1 MEKDIIFTKAN
12 ELYEHFERDYSSFFC
27 SKQRAIL
34 YCQKMTNISSSQQ
47 DKIFWIDVKHL
58 IKKQF

>member
-12 ELYEHFERDYSSFFC
+12 ELYEYFERDYKSFTC

-34 YCQKMTNISSSQQ
+34 YCQKMTNISSNQQ
-47 DKIFWIDVKHL
+47 DKIFWIDVKTL
-58 IKKQF
+58 IKRKF

>member
-47 DKIFWIDVKHL
+47 DKIFWIDVKTL
-58 IKKQF
+58 IKRKF